1 LVVQLC
7 EEGEVIDIFSTG
19 PASFPALFMHS
30 LYSHLICLFCGVCSP
45 VECRFSWLGIK
56 QAVDDLLQNLAGHM
70 SAAKEHIRRRQIE
83 VFRRCDG
90 ELGRR
95 LDQAVSEKAGRV
107 KQVNSGN
114 FAVANL

>member
-1 LVVQLC
+1 
-7 EEGEVIDIFSTG
+7 
-19 PASFPALFMHS
+19 
-30 LYSHLICLFCGVCSP
+30 
-45 VECRFSWLGIK
+45 
-56 QAVDDLLQNLAGHM
+56 M

-83 VFRRCDG
+83 VFRRCDA